1 MIEPKKLDIENEL
14 AIVSSTF
21 EMMNERPSD
30 LEKALSFVSEQR
42 DRSPALTVDDL
53 MEWIRSKN
61 QNEPAA
67 RIVSARLAQWDY
79 LPGLDWARDVPRN
92 TSARRTLIYNRLG
105 LSESHRVLFDERFP
119 YAPALDLPITITE
132 DRAGW
137 QPWYSSARQKES
149 DFYWKAYTSYLQ
161 NVKRF
166 DSMNLATVL
175 KSTED
180 IVARF
185 SDPTSKTP
193 YQVRGLV
200 VGYVQSG
207 KTTNFTGVIARASD
221 AGYRLVIVLAGTIN
235 ILREQTQRRIDKEL
249 IGKEMCTGEGYESD
263 ADYDEFVSYG
273 TFPSELAG
281 FDWER
286 LTGAKEDFKRLKKG
300 ISALEF
306 RKYAPAKPFYHPE
319 NLFRERARLVV
330 VKKNTTVL
338 DKLIGDLEHISK
350 KTDLSAVPALVIDD
364 ESDQASINTIGPV
377 PRDELKRERE
387 NRSAT
392 NKRIVRLLKLLP
404 RAQYV
409 GYTATPFA
417 NVFIDPEDTED
428 LFPRDFI
435 LSLPRPNDYM
445 GVRDF
450 YDEDEPIADDFTSNR
465 NAFVRFVRG
474 DDYVPTN
481 LPQALDA
488 YVLAGALK
496 LYREAKNPEIFS
508 YKHHTMLVH
517 NSPWVNAQADQA
529 KQIED
534 LFFQA
539 NYAGGGP
546 GLEKL
551 EKLWTN
557 DFAKVSKIRGSELPR
572 PKSFGELASFVG
584 ECCGRI
590 SDGPKPVL
598 IVNGNNKDDS
608 PDFEKSRVWKILV
621 GGAKLSRGYTVE
633 GLTVSYYRRRA
644 GAADT
649 LMQMGRWFGFRPGY
663 RDLVRLYI
671 GNHEPTNSKATK
683 FIDLYEAFRATCLDE
698 EEFRSQL
705 GRYSSLDPSE
715 RITPRQVPPL
725 VPQHLLRPTATNK
738 MFNARIVF
746 QNLGGEW
753 RESTGAP
760 VDDRKLERNEQL
772 AQEML
777 RTAVVRPANIW
788 MDALDIKFPALTS
801 ILQPKVVRDF
811 LAQYKWLPDFDKSM
825 IDVIEYL
832 DGVED
837 QAPEIDRWLLLA
849 PQLKGKSEK
858 WTCDESDFSIKERA
872 RTGTESR
879 YGVYSEPE
887 HHRAAR
893 YFALVAD
900 SDAGIDGDD
909 FRYARQAVIVFYP
922 VRSADETK
930 ARKIPTMGFA
940 LQFPRNHT
948 RKQIAYTVADKT
960 RSDAIVVPAVAGST
974 TNRR

>member
-1 MIEPKKLDIENEL
+1 MSESKNFNIENDL
-14 AIVSSTF
+14 AVVRSAF
-21 EMMNERPSD
+21 EMMGERPSR
-30 LEKALSFVSEQR
+30 LEETLSFVSGQR
-42 DRSPALTVDDL
+42 DRVPALTVHEL
-53 MEWIRSKN
+53 VEWIRGRN
-61 QNEPAA
+61 QNDPAA

-79 LPGLDWARDVPRN
+79 LPGLDWAKDVPRN
-92 TSARRTLIYNRLG
+92 TSARRKLIYDLLRLP
-105 LSESHRVLFDERFP
+105 ETQRVLFDERFP

-132 DRAGW
+132 DRPGW

-149 DFYWKAYTSYLQ
+149 DFYWKAYTGYLQ

-185 SDPTSKTP
+185 SDPTSRAP

-207 KTTNFTGVIARASD
+207 KTTNFTGVIARAAD

-249 IGKEMCTGEGYESD
+249 IGKEMCTGEDYESD

-286 LTGAKEDFKRLKKG
+286 LTGANEDFKRLKRG

-306 RKYAPAKPFYHPE
+306 RKYAPAKPFFDPG

-364 ESDQASINTIGPV
+364 ESDQASINTIAPV
-377 PRDELKRERE
+377 PSDELKRERE

-450 YDEDEPIADDFTSNR
+450 YDESEPAAGDFSSNR

-474 DDYVPTN
+474 DDYVPEN
-481 LPQALDA
+481 LPEALDA

-496 LYREAKNPEIFS
+496 LYRESRNPDLFS

-534 LFFQA
+534 LFFRA

-546 GLEKL
+546 GLERLK
-551 EKLWTN
+551 KLWTN
-557 DFAKVSKIRGSELPR
+557 DFAKVSRIRGSELPQ
-572 PKSFGELASFVG
+572 PKSFSEIASFVG

-590 SDGPKPVL
+590 SDGPKPIL

-608 PDFEKSRVWKILV
+608 PDFEKSGVWKILV

-698 EEFRSQL
+698 EEFRRQL
-705 GRYSSLDPSE
+705 GRYSSLDPRE
-715 RITPRQVPPL
+715 RITPKQVPPL

-760 VDDRKLERNEQL
+760 VENGKLEKNEQL
-772 AQEML
+772 VREML
-777 RTAVVRPANIW
+777 RTTVVRPANIQ
-788 MDALDIKFPALTS
+788 MDTLDICFSAL
-801 ILQPKVVRDF
+801 IGVLQPKVVRDF
-811 LAQYKWLPDFDKSM
+811 LTQYKWLPDFDKSM
-825 IDVIEYL
+825 VDVVEYL
-832 DGVED
+832 DGHGD
-837 QAPEIDRWLLLA
+837 HDPEIDTWLLLA
-849 PQLKGKSEK
+849 PQLKGTGKK
-858 WTCDESDFSIKERA
+858 WHCDESEFSIKERA

-879 YGVYSEPE
+879 YGV
-887 HHRAAR
+887 
-893 YFALVAD
+893 
-900 SDAGIDGDD
+900 
-909 FRYARQAVIVFYP
+909 
-922 VRSADETK
+922 
-930 ARKIPTMGFA
+930 
-940 LQFPRNHT
+940 
-948 RKQIAYTVADKT
+948 
-960 RSDAIVVPAVAGST
+960 
-974 TNRR
+974 